1 MWQEI
6 QEGGIRRIGIKRFER
21 VNNSEILDKPANCGQ
36 SPV

>member
-21 VNNSEILDKPANCGQ
+21 VNNSEILDKPANYGQ